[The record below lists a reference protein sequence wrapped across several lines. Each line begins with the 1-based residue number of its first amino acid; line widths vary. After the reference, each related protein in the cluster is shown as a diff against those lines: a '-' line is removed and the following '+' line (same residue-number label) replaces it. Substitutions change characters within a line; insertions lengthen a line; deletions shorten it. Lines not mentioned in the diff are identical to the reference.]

1 MADVHESMIINT
13 RVGAFR
19 ACTESMPAH
28 IDGDSDWPQ
37 VNYYVRGGARRSL
50 ARGTLQGHEMQ
61 GCRLFIGQDKIGGQ
75 WLEVGTDPREPS
87 MVTMVQFRAARQLHF
102 VDTHRRAI
110 RGVTDGFVRSIPF
123 DNKDICQRICKRDEK
138 VRGIRMAPLN
148 PRRRGTMRCNSCGWT
163 YGCPT
168 YDANAWLEHLCAC
181 VQRAAGQWQFR
192 CLKCMKE
199 VVEHERRLR

>member
-1 MADVHESMIINT
+1 MADVHESMIIHT

-50 ARGTLQGHEMQ
+50 DRGTLQGHEMQ
-61 GCRLFIGQDKIGGQ
+61 GCRLFIGQNRTGGH

-110 RGVTDGFVRSIPF
+110 RGVTHGFVRSIPF
-123 DNKDICQRICKRDEK
+123 DNKDICQRICKLTGNR
-138 VRGIRMAPLN
+138 RMKFP
-148 PRRRGTMRCNSCGWT
+148 
-163 YGCPT
+163 
-168 YDANAWLEHLCAC
+168 
-181 VQRAAGQWQFR
+181 VF
-192 CLKCMKE
+192 LKYP
-199 VVEHERRLR
+199 VFHRRLKYPVCCNTQFPEIPSFVSTDV